1 MTYTHRDASIDGA
14 HHALTNG
21 VLSALI
27 IEGALCRMD
36 HTITETSDYH
46 PYMCT

>member
-14 HHALTNG
+14 HHALTNA

-27 IEGALCRMD
+27 IEDAFYRMD
-36 HTITETSDYH
+36 HTITETSDHH
-46 PYMCT
+46 P